1 MDRGVWQATVHGVTK
16 SRARPSN
23 FTSLQ
28 WNVNIE
34 KRLADL
40 GEGAGRKDGET
51 HGESNMGTYTLLC
64 NLDSQCEF
72 AAKFRKLKPGLY
84 NNLEEWDWV
93 AGGREVQEGGNT
105 CIPMADSC

>member
-72 AAKFRKLKPGLY
+72 AVKFRKLKPGLY